1 MITGD
6 NYLTACQ
13 VAKDLGMIDRPMLVL
28 QENGSWLGLDDDVTH
43 NENLRDLLQNYDFC
57 ITGNSFPAFISDLNK
72 ANYVSHVKVFARVS
86 PDQKEK
92 ILSTLK
98 NLGKTTLMCGDGT
111 NDVGALKQAHIGV
124 ALLNQP
130 AGVTPKPVTTP
141 IPTALRTDSL
151 RVQVPPLQQCA
162 NPVA

>member
-13 VAKDLGMIDRPMLVL
+13 VSKDLGMIDRPILVL
-28 QENGSWLGLDDDVTH
+28 QENGTWKGLDEDISH
-43 NENLRDLLQNYDFC
+43 NSKISDLLDNYDFC
-57 ITGNSFPAFISDLNK
+57 VTGNSFNAFINDKHK
-72 ANYVSHVKVFARVS
+72 ADYVSHVKVFARVS

-130 AGVTPKPVTTP
+130 IDISNTSKPPNPQTVLSNT
-141 IPTALRTDSL
+141 L
-151 RVQVPPLQQCA
+151 RVQIH
-162 NPVA
+162 